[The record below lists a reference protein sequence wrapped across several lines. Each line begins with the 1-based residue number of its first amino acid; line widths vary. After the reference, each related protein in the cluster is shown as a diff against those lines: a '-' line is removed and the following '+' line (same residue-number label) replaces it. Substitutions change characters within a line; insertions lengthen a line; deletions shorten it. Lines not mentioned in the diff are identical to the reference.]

1 MSSVWWG
8 RPVAEM
14 RWQAE
19 FLRLLADPIYLRGG
33 TPRGDG
39 RPVVLVP
46 GFAGGD
52 WTLSHLAFWL
62 RRTGY
67 RPVTCTM
74 LFNAGCAERA
84 LERVEQRIAALA
96 EDEGRRVAVVGHSRG
111 GHLARA
117 AAARRPEHV
126 SHVIAMGSGL
136 SAQFD
141 AAAPA
146 LAALALARRV
156 EARNGR
162 RGCMTDDCGCTF
174 TTGYRAP
181 FPEDVRLTSIYSKG
195 DGMVRWASC
204 VVPYADNVEITGSH
218 VGLAWNRKAYV
229 AIAAAL
235 QQPELAAAL
244 PQAG

>member
-1 MSSVWWG
+1 MPEIWWG
-8 RPVAEM
+8 RPLAEM

-19 FLRLLADPIYLRGG
+19 FVRLLADPKYLRGG

-39 RPVVLVP
+39 RTVVLVP

-52 WTLSHLAFWL
+52 WTLSHLSFWL

-67 RPVTCTM
+67 RPVTCHM

-84 LERVEQRIAALA
+84 LARVERRVA
-96 EDEGRRVAVVGHSRG
+96 ELVEAEGRRVAVVGHSRG

-117 AAARRPEHV
+117 VAARRPELV
-126 SHVIAMGSGL
+126 SHVVAMGSGL
-136 SAQFD
+136 DSQFD

-146 LAALALARRV
+146 LAAVRLARAV
-156 EARNGR
+156 ESRSGR
-162 RGCMTDDCGCTF
+162 RGCMTEDCGCTF
-174 TTGYRAP
+174 TAGYRAP

-195 DGMVRWASC
+195 DGMVRWSSC

-218 VGLAWNRKAYV
+218 VGLTWNRKAYTV
-229 AIAAAL
+229 IAAAL
-235 QQPELAAAL
+235 HQPELAAA
-244 PQAG
+244 AAVAA